1 MEGLMGFVRSP
12 AATPIVRRSLFYAS
26 KSKKNSWLRAKL
38 NAENDP
44 LLQAATSAASLRFPG
59 NASTRASFCGSIC
72 WLPCSSRCADGFEG
86 VLTPVLP
93 CD

>member
-44 LLQAATSAASLRFPG
+44 LLQAATSAASLRFQEIHRPG
-59 NASTRASFCGSIC
+59 KPLLFIC
-72 WLPCSSRCADGFEG
+72 Y
-86 VLTPVLP
+86 LTPSSFSVGHFVEQL
-93 CD
+93 DRKLS